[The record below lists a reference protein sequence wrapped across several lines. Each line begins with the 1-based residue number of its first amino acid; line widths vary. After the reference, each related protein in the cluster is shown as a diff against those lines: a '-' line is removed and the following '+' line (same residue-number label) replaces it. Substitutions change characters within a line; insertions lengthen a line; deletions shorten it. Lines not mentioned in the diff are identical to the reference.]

1 MPWRYC
7 LRRHSERDEHHARQ
21 KRKKGRKRG
30 SENQCSTLITTQ
42 KERNKKMSPPPTGP
56 PLPLH
61 KSFAASAIAACSAEF
76 LTLPL
81 DTAKVRLQIQ
91 PTTSSSQAM
100 AAAGGAS
107 TSSMTTAAPTKAA
120 AAPIRPKYSGL
131 IGTIRTVAAEEGA
144 ASLWKG
150 LVPSMHRQVLYGGE
164 RNELR

>member
-1 MPWRYC
+1 
-7 LRRHSERDEHHARQ
+7 
-21 KRKKGRKRG
+21 
-30 SENQCSTLITTQ
+30 
-42 KERNKKMSPPPTGP
+42 MSPPPTGP

-91 PTTSSSQAM
+91 PTASQA
-100 AAAGGAS
+100 AAAGAATSAS
-107 TSSMTTAAPTKAA
+107 STTAATA

-131 IGTIRTVAAEEGA
+131 IGTMRTVAAEEGA

-164 RNELR
+164 KMREKI

>member
-1 MPWRYC
+1 
-7 LRRHSERDEHHARQ
+7 
-21 KRKKGRKRG
+21 
-30 SENQCSTLITTQ
+30 
-42 KERNKKMSPPPTGP
+42 MSPPPTGP

-91 PTTSSSQAM
+91 PTSQAT
-100 AAAGGAS
+100 AAAGAAS
-107 TSSMTTAAPTKAA
+107 SASSTTAATAA
-120 AAPIRPKYSGL
+120 AGAAPFRPKYSGL
-131 IGTIRTVAAEEGA
+131 IGTIRTFAAEEGA

-164 RNELR
+164 R

>member
-1 MPWRYC
+1 
-7 LRRHSERDEHHARQ
+7 
-21 KRKKGRKRG
+21 
-30 SENQCSTLITTQ
+30 
-42 KERNKKMSPPPTGP
+42 
-56 PLPLH
+56 
-61 KSFAASAIAACSAEF
+61 
-76 LTLPL
+76 
-81 DTAKVRLQIQ
+81 
-91 PTTSSSQAM
+91 M

-120 AAPIRPKYSGL
+120 APIHPKYSGL

>member
-1 MPWRYC
+1 MLGAWPSSISHKGKKTDRG
-7 LRRHSERDEHHARQ
+7 
-21 KRKKGRKRG
+21 RKK
-30 SENQCSTLITTQ
+30 NLDPQT
-42 KERNKKMSPPPTGP
+42 MSPPPTGP

-91 PTTSSSQAM
+91 PTSSAK
-100 AAAGGAS
+100 AAAAAS
-107 TSSMTTAAPTKAA
+107 TSSAASTSKSS
-120 AAPIRPKYSGL
+120 APLSRPKYSGL

-144 ASLWKG
+144 GALWKG

-164 RNELR
+164 N